1 MQGFFL
7 QMAQARWVGEVVLQ
21 GLHFGHGLEK
31 EQALSFRLK
40 EGIMKTFI
48 LKHDLVQ
55 PGLILN
61 LQCCTAAGP
70 EHWILLPL
78 PPKCED

>member
-7 QMAQARWVGEVVLQ
+7 QMVQARWVGEVALQ
-21 GLHFGHGLEK
+21 GLHFGRGLEK

-40 EGIMKTFI
+40 EGLMKTFI
-48 LKHDLVQ
+48 LKQEFVQ

-70 EHWILLPL
+70 EHLILLSL